1 MFRYGDVPPSQGKLW
16 HQCPLSGYSFS
27 TTYAPVFAQGIRFF
41 KLKYPKYFL
50 SLVADIKFSGYT
62 FPHFHDFQGIYLR
75 DYVRSGSSSKLGG
88 GTSSYLN
95 KLK

>member
-1 MFRYGDVPPSQGKLW
+1 MFRYGDVPPSQGKLL

-50 SLVADIKFSGYT
+50 SLVLVADIKFSGYT

-75 DYVRSGSSSKLGG
+75 DIEI
-88 GTSSYLN
+88 
-95 KLK
+95 